1 MKKKN
6 EVVVGLGEVLWDCL
20 PSGKQLGGAPANF
33 AYHVSQLGH
42 QACMVSAIGDDELG
56 NQTLKSFDKKELS
69 YIVPKV
75 NYPTGTVHV
84 TLSGA
89 GIPEYE
95 IKRNVAWDNIP
106 FTPELEEL
114 AHRTIA
120 VSYGSLAQR
129 SEVSRSTITKFLE
142 AMPHREDV
150 LKIFDIN
157 LRQAFYTKE
166 IIEDSLQRCNILK
179 INDEELYTI
188 SKLLD
193 LPRLDMEDSCMTMI
207 KMYHLKMVILTCGT
221 KGSYVFTQE
230 LISFKET
237 PIVTVADTV
246 GAGDSF
252 SAAFCAALLSETSI
266 PDAHQLAVNI
276 SAYICTQKGAMPTLP
291 KTMREKF
298 KKEACI

>member
-1 MKKKN
+1 MEKKN
-6 EVVVGLGEVLWDCL
+6 EIVVGLGEVLWDCL

-33 AYHVSQLGH
+33 AYHMSQLGH

-56 NQTLKSFDKKELS
+56 NLTLKSLDEKKLS
-69 YIVPKV
+69 YTVSKV
-75 NYPTGTVHV
+75 DYPTGTVQV

-95 IKRNVAWDNIP
+95 IKRDVAWDNIP
-106 FTPELEEL
+106 FTSELEEL

-142 AMPHREDV
+142 AMPRREDV

-157 LRQAFYTKE
+157 LRQTFYTKE

-179 INDEELYTI
+179 INDEELDTI

-193 LPRLDMEDSCMTMI
+193 LPRLDMEDSCMALI
-207 KMYHLKMVILTCGT
+207 KMYDLKMMILTCGT

-252 SAAFCAALLSETSI
+252 SAAFCAALLSKMSI

-291 KTMREKF
+291 KPMREKLE
-298 KKEACI
+298 KEVCI

>member
-1 MKKKN
+1 
-6 EVVVGLGEVLWDCL
+6 
-20 PSGKQLGGAPANF
+20 
-33 AYHVSQLGH
+33 
-42 QACMVSAIGDDELG
+42 
-56 NQTLKSFDKKELS
+56 
-69 YIVPKV
+69 
-75 NYPTGTVHV
+75 
-84 TLSGA
+84 
-89 GIPEYE
+89 
-95 IKRNVAWDNIP
+95 
-106 FTPELEEL
+106 
-114 AHRTIA
+114 
-120 VSYGSLAQR
+120 
-129 SEVSRSTITKFLE
+129 
-142 AMPHREDV
+142 MPHREDV

-291 KTMREKF
+291 KTMRERL